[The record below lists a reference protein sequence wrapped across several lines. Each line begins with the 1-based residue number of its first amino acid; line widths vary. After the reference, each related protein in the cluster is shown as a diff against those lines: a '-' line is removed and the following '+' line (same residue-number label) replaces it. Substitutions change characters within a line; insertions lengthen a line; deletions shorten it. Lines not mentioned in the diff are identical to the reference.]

1 MWLVELANKIHL
13 AEYHML
19 YFFIFLLISGLYR
32 MYDGRR
38 RLLFEQQPDDRVNL
52 IPDDDVVQLWHNLT
66 KLNIKFG
73 HFFQKYGLFLVV
85 CAVVNILLFFKT
97 YLNLQILLK
106 YTIQYT
112 QWYGLLFFSVLLLL
126 TIFGILMISNDY
138 ADCHRRIGVRTFFL
152 LNIISEK
159 KYFFET
165 YKKYNFYKRNN
176 WDNFLYENDID
187 KYHSY
192 GNLERYIF
200 DDARVGKE
208 KYIVI
213 GSVIHYLSW
222 LLLIILITTVH
233 LILL

>member
-97 YLNLQILLK
+97 HLTIQEIIKHFGLFAIIVLAILFIFWIIGFFILGESNRSMRYNRK
-106 YTIQYT
+106 YTKS
-112 QWYGLLFFSVLLLL
+112 FLL
-126 TIFGILMISNDY
+126 TFTTKKND
-138 ADCHRRIGVRTFFL
+138 IVEL
-152 LNIISEK
+152 
-159 KYFFET
+159 
-165 YKKYNFYKRNN
+165 YKRYGYKCLNQ
-176 WDNFLYENDID
+176 WEKDINHHGRD
-187 KYHSY
+187 FAV
-192 GNLERYIF
+192 LQEWI
-200 DDARVGKE
+200 GKE
-208 KYIVI
+208 KHIVI
-213 GSVIHYLSW
+213 GSIVHYFSW
-222 LLLIILITTVH
+222 LLLIILVTTFHSLTLWRFIT
-233 LILL
+233 

>member
-73 HFFQKYGLFLVV
+73 HFFQKYGLFLMVS
-85 CAVVNILLFFKT
+85 AIVNILLFFKT
-97 YLNLQILLK
+97 HL
-106 YTIQYT
+106 TIQGIIKYL
-112 QWYGLLFFSVLLLL
+112 GL
-126 TIFGILMISNDY
+126 FGIVILVIIFIAWIVGIFILQEGNKY
-138 ADCHRRIGVRTFFL
+138 EKGFFL
-152 LNIISEK
+152 TFITEK
-159 KYFFET
+159 KSIIKY
-165 YKKYNFYKRNN
+165 YKKYNFSKINKWKEYI
-176 WDNFLYENDID
+176 NFICSDFQIMNEWI
-187 KYHSY
+187 
-192 GNLERYIF
+192 
-200 DDARVGKE
+200 GKE
-208 KYIVI
+208 KHIVV